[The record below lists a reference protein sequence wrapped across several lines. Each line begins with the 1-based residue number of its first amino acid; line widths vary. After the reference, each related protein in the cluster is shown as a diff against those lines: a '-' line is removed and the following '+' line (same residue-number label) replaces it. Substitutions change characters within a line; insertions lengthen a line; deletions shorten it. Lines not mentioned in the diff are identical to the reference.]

1 MEFLRS
7 LQKHTEKI
15 KKKKK
20 ELQNVGQPR
29 TVKIML
35 IFLFW
40 GPGRCHCW
48 PQMLNMA
55 TGTTVQ
61 TAPDMYLEAAYS
73 HPEKISTIPASLS
86 H

>member
-35 IFLFW
+35 IFLF
-40 GPGRCHCW
+40 
-48 PQMLNMA
+48 
-55 TGTTVQ
+55 
-61 TAPDMYLEAAYS
+61 
-73 HPEKISTIPASLS
+73 
-86 H
+86 